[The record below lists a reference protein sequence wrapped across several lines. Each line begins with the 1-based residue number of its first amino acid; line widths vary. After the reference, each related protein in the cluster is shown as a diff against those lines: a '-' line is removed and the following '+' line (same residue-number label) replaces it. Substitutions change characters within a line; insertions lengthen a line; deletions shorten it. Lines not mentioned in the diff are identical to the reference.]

1 MAGADAS
8 RAEIEAGFQRFNF
21 LEITRKAVISHV

>member
-1 MAGADAS
+1 VLFLAS
-8 RAEIEAGFQRFNF
+8 LPEIEAGFQRFNF